1 MSFQRLPGDVLLHVA
16 RNVDDRALANMAK
29 TWNPMLSIVQSGQ
42 ATREE
47 VKLYLGESNLKESP
61 RGRVLRSQNH
71 RQFLD
76 MLKQFSLG
84 WSQLQWSTFG
94 VHELLDGRSR
104 MQWADG
110 TEPMQP
116 SFMGESGGC
125 LYFVHNIPSSRHDG
139 HYGGS
144 QVTVFKPACQ
154 RTREAGFHKQHSIP
168 YPVCA
173 VAIDSTLG
181 ILALLTKPSSWGTIT
196 AYLLDMSNAN
206 MIASFQTNSDL
217 NWYDD
222 VKIVQFD
229 IIGDMLGFAL
239 EYPLVPGA
247 YLYLAKWQ
255 RSRET
260 QIIYPFRVYE
270 NVEKPQHQWAIHN
283 FVDSQFDQSTY
294 PQYRPLHNVAYSGY
308 QFVQSG
314 VVLLIEQ
321 SERKGLWGTRLRR
334 TTIPMNNTSSLLF
347 KHPLLGLARHRG
359 WEVTRVTFIPCVG
372 PIEDAN
378 TARHA
383 PFYFDPAER
392 LVGVRYEYDLPH
404 GTKSRSVELFDLN
417 AIMRHEK
424 ESKDI
429 PGRIEVPMDVNCE
442 GFVLMGRRLLWVEH
456 SATGEI
462 IHMINFSHS
471 ALPRPQGH
479 QVNPND
485 STWITVT
492 ETRNIPGFGRAM
504 ETRMLS
510 GRRGALRT
518 VITHDSLMFLMKNAH
533 DSHNRTLCAW
543 VYEF

>member
-116 SFMGESGGC
+116 SFMVATTVIMEAAKLLSSSQPASAHGRLVSTNSTP
-125 LYFVHNIPSSRHDG
+125 YHIPSVLWLSIALWG
-139 HYGGS
+139 YWPFSLS
-144 QVTVFKPACQ
+144 QC
-154 RTREAGFHKQHSIP
+154 
-168 YPVCA
+168 
-173 VAIDSTLG
+173 
-181 ILALLTKPSSWGTIT
+181 LTFWPSSWGTIT